1 MAERAEGSSSRTISD
16 EVQSIPNQK
25 ELDFENSLKSL
36 NQKLASLLDE
46 CSAKDKIIQEL
57 EKWSENAAADKL
69 EAENE
74 SQRVKHELDETR
86 KQNMALNEQMAN
98 LNSALKDCM
107 DQLNRARE
115 QEFER
120 ARIMLE
126 EKISETSKS
135 LASQTSE
142 NSYLTKALLVKEKL
156 IDDLNRAKCRKE
168 AEFEAL
174 MTRLDSTEKEN
185 AFLRY
190 EFRALESELEKQ
202 NEEMECIRRSAEAR
216 VKQNSENIKKVKKL
230 EAECQRLR
238 VSRRAGLLPGRADIS
253 LLGRIRDLEN
263 ENRALKESL
272 AQKEEEILYHFYAKN
287 SDRLSL
293 ASSRSWADKFADD
306 PENRPECRTIGAY
319 YNNRPDMSLM
329 DDFVE
334 MEEKLAIVTVN
345 DDWIRDVKN
354 IISKQIDI
362 SKRNVEEIIKDIRNA
377 LESEARLG
385 KKPELSPISGYIA
398 WKSPAPSDEDHDHH
412 PTVVDMFR
420 KHLGGPGPGT
430 AFELESVQILMH
442 EMEKMR
448 SVLQNEVMES
458 KRTYED
464 EIEDLKI
471 ANLDLD
477 TQLIV
482 ARSELEDVLR
492 KLSSVEVEL
501 DNKCRFCEE
510 LEGTC
515 VDLQLQLASVT
526 NSRCSEGN
534 GNPEEDLLQTG
545 MEITKASVK
554 LAECE
559 QTIMKLGQQIKAL
572 GPQNEK
578 SLLDKKKSTLKQRS
592 SLRDQMICEDKL
604 ESDGQ
609 QSPKTKEIIISTT
622 ANRSVPPVG
631 CYGAFPFT
639 DGQVAASSYDALV
652 VVPGKRNKLGFLKKL
667 LLRRK
672 KQYYAGKNKNNA
684 LVW

>member
-1 MAERAEGSSSRTISD
+1 MDQKTWLWRKKSSEKLIVANDD

-36 NQKLASLLDE
+36 NQKLASVLDE
-46 CSAKDKIIQEL
+46 CSAKDKIIQEH
-57 EKWSENAAADKL
+57 EKLSENATADKL
-69 EAENE
+69 KA
-74 SQRVKHELDETR
+74 QLELDEAR
-86 KQNMALNEQMAN
+86 KQNTALNEQICH
-98 LNSALKDCM
+98 LNSALKDSM

-115 QEFER
+115 QEFGK

-126 EKISETSKS
+126 EKI
-135 LASQTSE
+135 SE

-156 IDDLNRAKCRKE
+156 IDDLNRAKCRKD
-168 AEFEAL
+168 AEFDAL

-190 EFRALESELEKQ
+190 EFRALESELEAR
-202 NEEMECIRRSAEAR
+202 NEEIEYVRRSAEAR

-238 VSRRAGLLPGRADIS
+238 VSRRAGLPARPDNNS
-253 LLGRIRDLEN
+253 LLGRIRDLED
-263 ENRALKESL
+263 ENRALKECL

-287 SDRLSL
+287 LNFSDRVSL
-293 ASSRSWADKFADD
+293 ASSRSWADKFAEG

-319 YNNRPDMSLM
+319 NNNCSEMSLM

-354 IISKQIDI
+354 IIMKQIEI
-362 SKRNVEEIIKDIRNA
+362 SKRNIEEILEEIRKA

-385 KKPELSPISGYIA
+385 KKPELSPISGYIT
-398 WKSPAPSDEDHDHH
+398 WKSPAPSDEDDHDPHH
-412 PTVVDMFR
+412 PTVVDQFR

-430 AFELESVQILMH
+430 AFELDSVQNLMR

-448 SVLQNEVMES
+448 SVFHNELIES
-458 KRTYED
+458 KN

-477 TQLIV
+477 TQLTV
-482 ARSELEDVLR
+482 ARSELEDLLR

-501 DNKCRFCEE
+501 DDKSRFCEE

-526 NSRCSEGN
+526 NIRCSEGN
-534 GNPEEDLLQTG
+534 GNQEEDLLQTG

-572 GPQNEK
+572 GPQNEN
-578 SLLDKKKSTLKQRS
+578 SLLDTKKSTLKQRS
-592 SLRDQMICEDKL
+592 TLRDQMICEDSL

-622 ANRSVPPVG
+622 ANRSAPPVRCHG
-631 CYGAFPFT
+631 STFSFP
-639 DGQVAASSYDALV
+639 DGQVAASGYEALV
-652 VVPGKRNKLGFLKKL
+652 VVPGKRKKLGFLKKL

-672 KQYYAGKNKNNA
+672 KQYYDGKNKNNNV